1 MKLRFIIIFLFC
13 ALGSSYAQTQ
23 EWGEKFDFDIK
34 NELDP
39 KFVLTDN
46 YNNYLMTVVNK
57 FGMVASNQI
66 ILRKFD
72 QKNTLV
78 ETITH
83 PFPVLAGGGTL
94 HNFLGSYAIGTEKAV
109 VFTQSYSGKSKRDEV
124 YQHVFDR
131 STKKFTSTLLM
142 GFDIVSNSKSGDVMV
157 KQSQNNQFFVVN
169 YKAANSKKE
178 PEVNHLMMINCNNL
192 VSVWKKEVTFKDEF
206 FTRHLVVT
214 NSGKAI
220 LVRLPYSYKQDN
232 YIVAIS
238 ETEQTDLK
246 VGESIKIHE
255 PVAISIGSQDYLLA
269 MNYPSKGIR
278 RGDFSDLMLYDLSS
292 GAILMNNAVT
302 GFNSVPKIQEVNF
315 RNIILQNNEILIFAE
330 AKVDATPKPTPGST
344 SFPLSKLTF
353 GPSFLITLNFEGA
366 LKSMKPIPSSSTNEA
381 ELFHSFGLVNARG
394 QLFINTGTDN
404 SFYKWDYIFNNENPA
419 YSIAFSM
426 YDNANNRLQY
436 INQLVHYYP
445 DTQKFLFARITRND
459 RTQMSLGTFLG
470 VN

>member
-1 MKLRFIIIFLFC
+1 MKLRIYIALLLFTF
-13 ALGSSYAQTQ
+13 GNSFAQTQ
-23 EWGEKFDFDIK
+23 EWGEKFDFDTK
-34 NELDP
+34 NELEP

-46 YNNYLMTVVNK
+46 YNNYLLTVVNK

-72 QKNTLV
+72 QKNNLI

-83 PFPVLAGGGTL
+83 PFPVLEGGGTL
-94 HNFLGSYAIGTEKAV
+94 HNFLGSFAIGSEKAV

-124 YQHVFDR
+124 YQHVFDK
-131 STKKFTSTLLM
+131 SNKKFTSTMLM
-142 GFDIVSNSKSGDVMV
+142 GFAIVSNSKSGDVTV
-157 KQSQNNQFFVVN
+157 KQSQNGQYFVVN

-178 PEVNHLMMINCNNL
+178 PEVNHLMVLNCNTL
-192 VSVWKKEVTFKDEF
+192 DVAWKREVTFTNEF
-206 FTRHLVVT
+206 FTRHLVAT

-220 LVRLPYSYKQDN
+220 LVRLPYGYKLDN
-232 YIVAIS
+232 YLVAVS

-246 VGESIKIHE
+246 VGESIKIHQ
-255 PVAISIGSQDYLLA
+255 PVAISIGTQDYLLA

-278 RGDFSDLMLYDLSS
+278 RGDFGDLMLYDLNS
-292 GAILMNNAVT
+292 GTILKNNEVS
-302 GFNSVPKIQEVNF
+302 GFNSVTKIEEVNF
-315 RNIILQNNEILIFAE
+315 RYILMQNNEIAIFAE
-330 AKVDATPKPTPGST
+330 AKVDATPAPVPGST
-344 SFPLSKLTF
+344 GFPVSKYTF

-381 ELFHSFGLVNARG
+381 NLFHSFGLVNAKG
-394 QLFINTGTDN
+394 QLYVNTGSDN
-404 SFYKWDYIFNNENPA
+404 SFYKWNYIFNNEKLA

-426 YDNANNRLQY
+426 YDNSNNRVQY

-445 DTQKFLFARITRND
+445 DTQKFLFARITTND
-459 RTQMSLGTFLG
+459 RTQMSLGTFSG